1 MGWWI
6 WPSFTDC
13 ADSLPLS
20 HSCWEEVLSPLQGRR
35 LLQVWH
41 WPVCSGS
48 AQGSH
53 QLLLIIQYTVV
64 GIRIWLLFCFL
75 CWFDVALV
83 CCSDLIS
90 FSYQGHNSIRPLL
103 YTVWDSDLLWTMQ
116 SKTCSSYIFGQNC
129 DRHSFRLWKNVFK
142 KKPLL
147 KYFIYN
153 WTLIFFRLFLCSWNC
168 TSLTIPNMVIS
179 GVPPTCCFNLLFCA
193 NQKKLALKEGRRF
206 KKSYDGLFL
215 TEDELRDCRKS

>member
-1 MGWWI
+1 M
-6 WPSFTDC
+6 
-13 ADSLPLS
+13 PLS
-20 HSCWEEVLSPLQGRR
+20 HSGWEEVLSPLQGRR

-53 QLLLIIQYTVV
+53 QLFLIIQYTVV
-64 GIRIWLLFCFL
+64 RIRIWLLFCFV

-90 FSYQGHNSIRPLL
+90 FSYQGHNSIRLSL
-103 YTVWDSDLLWTMQ
+103 YTAWDSSALKRTSSVTMQ
-116 SKTCSSYIFGQNC
+116 SKTWSSYIFGQNC
-129 DRHSFRLWKNVFK
+129 DRHNFRLWKNIFK

-153 WTLIFFRLFLCSWNC
+153 WNGSA
-168 TSLTIPNMVIS
+168 SL
-179 GVPPTCCFNLLFCA
+179 
-193 NQKKLALKEGRRF
+193 
-206 KKSYDGLFL
+206 
-215 TEDELRDCRKS
+215 